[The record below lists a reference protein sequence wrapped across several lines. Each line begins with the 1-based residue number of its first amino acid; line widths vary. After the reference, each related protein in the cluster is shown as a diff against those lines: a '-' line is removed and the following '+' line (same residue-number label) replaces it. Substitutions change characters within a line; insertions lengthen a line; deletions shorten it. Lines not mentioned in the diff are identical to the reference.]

1 MFQYDG
7 FPNIYIP
14 IIIRKNHLG
23 LTKMVQQNYIYD
35 ADNVFENVNPVTSR
49 LFLINAMK

>member
-1 MFQYDG
+1 
-7 FPNIYIP
+7 
-14 IIIRKNHLG
+14 
-23 LTKMVQQNYIYD
+23 MVQQNYIYD